1 MAVQDES
8 NSCEFNYALAGS
20 LTKSWE
26 KTHKKIVSSKIKSLK
41 MKQTKTQ
48 ASHSRIEYIVCY
60 H

>member
-41 MKQTKTQ
+41 TKNKNT
-48 ASHSRIEYIVCY
+48 SFNLRIEYIVCY